1 MIELYHATMSTCAQK
16 VRMVLAEKQL
26 DWQGHVLDLRAS
38 DQHQP
43 DYLKL
48 NPNGVVPTLVD
59 DGQVVI
65 ESTVICEYLDD
76 AYPEP
81 SLKPKAAIERA
92 RMRQWTKRLDEIIHF
107 YTGVLSGSI
116 AFRHQHL
123 ARPADELENYI
134 NSIPDSKRRAR
145 QREQIEHGMESPQFS
160 DAVGVFESFLA
171 DLEKQLCETKWMAG
185 ESFSLAEIGYT
196 PYLIRLDELLL
207 WQWMDNRPHI
217 TELYERIKARPSYK
231 AAYLDWR
238 NDAFCALMAEKGPEA
253 WPKIQE
259 ILGN

>member
-16 VRMVLAEKQL
+16 VRMILAEKQL

-59 DGQVVI
+59 NGKVII

-76 AYPEP
+76 AYSDP
-81 SLKPKAAIERA
+81 SLKPESPFERA

-123 ARPADELENYI
+123 ARPADELDNYI
-134 NSIPDSKRRAR
+134 NSIPDPKRRAR
-145 QREQIEHGMESPQFS
+145 QREQIEHGMASPQF
-160 DAVGVFESFLA
+160 AEAIGVFDSFLA
-171 DLEKQLCETKWMAG
+171 DLEAQLCETDLDGGDLFFTRRNRLHALPG
-185 ESFSLAEIGYT
+185 PIG
-196 PYLIRLDELLL
+196 
-207 WQWMDNRPHI
+207 
-217 TELYERIKARPSYK
+217 
-231 AAYLDWR
+231 
-238 NDAFCALMAEKGPEA
+238 
-253 WPKIQE
+253 
-259 ILGN
+259 